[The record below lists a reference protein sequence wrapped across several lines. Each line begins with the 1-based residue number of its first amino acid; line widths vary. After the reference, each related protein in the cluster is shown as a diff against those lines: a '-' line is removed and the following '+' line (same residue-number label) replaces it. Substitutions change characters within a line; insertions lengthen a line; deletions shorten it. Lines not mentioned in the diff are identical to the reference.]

1 MENFRIGGTEFLKI
15 YAKTDVGRVRS
26 INQDCYDFCVVSEN
40 LAWAVVCDGM
50 GGESFGEVASSIA
63 KNTVKENFENFFTL
77 NKNDYTNESIRK
89 IILNSTIEANE
100 NIFNKSKEEN
110 FSNMGTTIVIAVVF
124 KKTLHIAHV
133 GDSRAYMLSANKII
147 QLTSDHSFVQEM
159 VKSGKITP
167 QEAKTSSQKNII
179 TRALGVESSVSV
191 DYENFILNDGD
202 KVFLCTDGLTNY
214 IDGDDFF
221 DYFLEY
227 REENIPEVLVKGAN
241 ELGGNDNITVLL
253 ISNFKS

>member
-1 MENFRIGGTEFLKI
+1 MKI

-50 GGESFGEVASSIA
+50 GGESFGEIASNIA
-63 KNTVKENFENFFTL
+63 KNTIKENFENFFTT
-77 NKNDYTNESIRK
+77 NKKDYTIDGIKK
-89 IILNSTIEANE
+89 IIVESVAKANE
-100 NIFNKSKEEN
+100 NIFNKSKEED
-110 FSNMGTTIVIAVVF
+110 FSNMGTTIVIAVVL
-124 KKTLHIAHV
+124 KKSLHIAHV
-133 GDSRAYMLSANKII
+133 GDSRAYVISANKIR

-167 QEAKTSSQKNII
+167 QEARTSLQKNII

-191 DYENFILNDGD
+191 DYENFTLNDGD
-202 KVFLCTDGLTNY
+202 RVFLCTDGLTNY

-221 DYFLEY
+221 DYFLKY
-227 REENIPEVLVKGAN
+227 SEESIPEVLVKGAN
-241 ELGGNDNITVLL
+241 DLGGSDNVTVLL